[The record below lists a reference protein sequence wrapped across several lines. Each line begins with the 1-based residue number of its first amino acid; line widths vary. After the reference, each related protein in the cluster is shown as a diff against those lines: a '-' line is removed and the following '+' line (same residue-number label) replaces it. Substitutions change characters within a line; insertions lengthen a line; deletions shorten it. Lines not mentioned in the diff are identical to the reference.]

1 MNDRTRRASVA
12 GLLMIAG
19 TIGSVQAGPIED
31 LLAGNFRWT
40 TDTAVLEID
49 TGKLPPPPA
58 GGDWSQVKD
67 PSVVYYQNR
76 WHLFCSILNPGGH
89 DISGRLRIGYM
100 SFSDWKD
107 AQSTAWHLLELYRSG
122 DFIGYHGAPQVFY
135 FAPQKKWYL
144 VYQFANKPRGLPY
157 GPYYSTTDTIGDP
170 SSWTMPK
177 LLHTTVPGK
186 EGLDHWVICDHS
198 YAYHFW
204 TTLNG
209 NMWMARTQLSTF
221 PKSGWTVPVIAKENA
236 NLFEASHTYRI
247 KGLNKYLTIA
257 VNGESPRFYQ
267 AYIADHLAGPWTD
280 LAATRNR
287 SFAGLSNVTWTM
299 GQWALEIDHGELIR
313 TGYDQK
319 MEVDPHDLR
328 FLFQSRTLHGG
339 WDYRLGILTSTHTSV
354 SRGVPAR

>member
-1 MNDRTRRASVA
+1 MTDRTRRASVA
-12 GLLMIAG
+12 GLLIIAG

-40 TDTAVLEID
+40 TDTAILRID

-89 DISGRLRIGYM
+89 DVSGRLRIGYM
-100 SFSDWKD
+100 SFSNWKD
-107 AQSTAWHLLELYRSG
+107 AQSTAWHLLQLYRPG

-144 VYQFANKPRGLPY
+144 VYQFANKSRGLPY
-157 GPYYSTTDTIGDP
+157 GPYYSTTATIGDP
-170 SSWTMPK
+170 TSWTMPK

-186 EGLDHWVICDHS
+186 EGLDHWVICDDSH
-198 YAYHFW
+198 AYHFW

-209 NMWMARTQLSTF
+209 NMWMARTRLSTF
-221 PKSGWTVPVIAKENA
+221 PNSGWTAPVIAKHNA

-280 LAATRNR
+280 LAATRNKP
-287 SFAGLSNVTWTM
+287 FAGLSNVTWTM
-299 GQWALEIDHGELIR
+299 GRWALEIDHGELIR

-319 MEVDPHDLR
+319 LEIDPNDLR

-339 WDYRLGILTSTHTSV
+339 WDYRLGILTSARTSV